1 MAERDPWTIESLLK
15 WAADD
20 FRAKGID
27 SPRLDAEVL
36 LGWAT
41 GKTRIQLVIE
51 SKSELNGEG
60 LARFREAVKRRR
72 TREPVAYVL
81 GQREFFG
88 RMFRVD
94 KRVLVPRPDTE
105 ALVEV
110 TLERTR
116 HLSMSMRALDLC
128 TGSGCVGITLARERP
143 TTQIVMTDMSAHALV
158 VARENAL
165 RLGAYNLALFQG
177 DLFAAL
183 REHTAASIRFD
194 VIASNPPYI
203 ASEEIP
209 ALMADVRDFEPKLAL
224 DGGKD
229 GLDLVR
235 RIVKEAPAHL
245 EKNGIV
251 ALEIGFDQ
259 AERTRAI
266 FLEHGYADIETKRD
280 YGKIE
285 RVISARWP
293 G

>member
-51 SKSELNGEG
+51 SKSELDGEG

-72 TREPVAYVL
+72 THEPVAYVL
-81 GQREFFG
+81 GRREFFG
-88 RMFRVD
+88 REFRVD

-110 TLERTR
+110 ALERTR
-116 HLSMSMRALDLC
+116 HQSMFMRALDLC
-128 TGSGCVGITLARERP
+128 TGSGCVGITIARERP
-143 TTQIVMTDMSAHALV
+143 TSQIVMTDLSSDALA

-177 DLFAAL
+177 DLFEAVHPRL
-183 REHTAASIRFD
+183 RFD
-194 VIASNPPYI
+194 IIVSNPPYI
-203 ASEEIP
+203 ASAEIP
-209 ALMADVRDFEPKLAL
+209 TLMADVRDFEPKLAL

-235 RIVKEAPAHL
+235 RIVKEAPEHL

-251 ALEIGFDQ
+251 ALEIGYDE
-259 AERTRAI
+259 AERTRTI
-266 FLEHGYADIETKRD
+266 FTEHGYADIETKRD

-285 RVISARWP
+285 RVVSARWV